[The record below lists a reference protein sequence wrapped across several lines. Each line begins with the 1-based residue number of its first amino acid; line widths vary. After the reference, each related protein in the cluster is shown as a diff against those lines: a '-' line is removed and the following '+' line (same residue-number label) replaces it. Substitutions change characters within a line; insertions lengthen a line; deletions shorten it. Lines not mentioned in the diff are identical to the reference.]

1 MLSIHDNLA
10 EGSLAHGTR
19 ANPGVNSAA
28 DFRVLQFPL
37 DRRRS
42 PRVGPDR
49 IRPSQVRTILKRG
62 LDLAVST
69 AALILLV
76 PFLAVIALV
85 IRFESTGPSL
95 FRQQR
100 LGLNGEP
107 FRILKFRTMHV
118 LEDGEIVRQV
128 EPNDKR
134 VTRVGR
140 FLRSSSFD
148 ELPQLINVLKGEM
161 SLVGPRPHAVAHD
174 RQFGALI
181 ANYALRQRVK
191 PGITG
196 WAQVNGFR
204 GPTPSLHMMHRR
216 VDLDVWY
223 ALNASLA
230 LDLKILLR
238 TPLELFRR
246 RNAY

>member
-1 MLSIHDNLA
+1 LAIHEHLA
-10 EGSLAHGTR
+10 EGTAARTARGM
-19 ANPGVNSAA
+19 PGVSPAA
-28 DFRVLQFPL
+28 DFRLLQFPAYRQRL
-37 DRRRS
+37 ERTE
-42 PRVGPDR
+42 PDA
-49 IRPSQVRTILKRG
+49 IRTSHVRAVSKRG
-62 LDLAVST
+62 LDLCLSV

-76 PFLAVIALV
+76 PVLVAIALFV
-85 IRFESTGPSL
+85 RFESEGPAL

-118 LEDGEIVRQV
+118 LEDGDEIRQA
-128 EPNDKR
+128 EPNDRR

-140 FLRSSSFD
+140 FLRSSSLD

-161 SLVGPRPHAVAHD
+161 SLVGPRPHAVVHD

-181 ANYALRQRVK
+181 ANYALRHRVK

-204 GPTPSLHMMHRR
+204 GATPAVHMMRHRI
-216 VDLDVWY
+216 DHDVWY
-223 ALNASLA
+223 ARNASFL
-230 LDLKILLR
+230 LDLKILLL
-238 TPLELFRR
+238 TPRELLRQ
-246 RNAY
+246 RNAC